1 MRRSEKEEQIAF
13 LKDALA
19 DVAGL
24 VLTSVKGLTVA
35 EVTGLRVKA
44 HEAGIHFKVVKN
56 TLAKKAAEGTSMDV
70 LAGDYKGET
79 AIAWSTEDAVA
90 PFKVVTEFKKDL
102 KKFTIKSGFSSG
114 ARLDVA
120 GVEALSKLPSL
131 PELRAQLLGT
141 LQAVPGKLL
150 AQIQAPAQQIAGVLQ
165 AKVDKDE
172 KEAA

>member
-13 LKDALA
+13 LKEALT

-24 VLTSVKGLTVA
+24 VLTSVKGLTVS
-35 EVTGLRVKA
+35 EVSELRKKA
-44 HEAGIHFKVVKN
+44 HEAGIHFKVIKN
-56 TLAKKAAEGTSMDV
+56 TLAKKAAEGTPMDV

-79 AIAWSTEDAVA
+79 AIAWSTDDAVA
-90 PFKVVTEFKKDL
+90 PFKVTAEFKKEL
-102 KKFTIKSGFSSG
+102 EKFTIKAGYSDG
-114 ARLDVA
+114 ARLDEA